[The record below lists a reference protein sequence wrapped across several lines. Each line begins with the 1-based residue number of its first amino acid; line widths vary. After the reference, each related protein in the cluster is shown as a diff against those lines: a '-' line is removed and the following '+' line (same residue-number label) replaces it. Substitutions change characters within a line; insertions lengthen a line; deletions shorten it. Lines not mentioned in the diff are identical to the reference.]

1 MTMEIVKMY
10 GPLVGRVFLALI
22 FIIAGFGKI
31 TGFEGTLGYMQAYNM
46 PITQVLAV
54 IAIIIELG
62 GGIMIAVGWK
72 ARWAA
77 AALFI
82 FVLVASFVFH
92 AFWAVPADQAQLQN
106 IMFMKNLAIMGGMLY
121 IIVYGSGPLSVEKNR

>member
-1 MTMEIVKMY
+1 MEIVKMY
-10 GPLVGRVFLALI
+10 GPLVGRVLLVLM
-22 FIIAGFGKI
+22 FIIAGYGKI
-31 TGFEGTLGYMQAYNM
+31 TGFEGTLGYMQAHNM
-46 PITQVLAV
+46 PMTQVLAV

-62 GGIMIAVGWK
+62 AGIMIAVGWK

-82 FVLVASFVFH
+82 FVLVASYVFH

-106 IMFMKNLAIMGGMLY
+106 VLFMKNLAVMGGMLY
-121 IIVYGSGPLSVEKNR
+121 IIVYGSGPLSVDKNR

>member
-1 MTMEIVKMY
+1 MEIVKMY
-10 GPLVGRVFLALI
+10 GPLVGRVLLVLMFLV
-22 FIIAGFGKI
+22 GGYGKI
-31 TGFEGTLGYMQAYNM
+31 TGFDGTIGYMQAYNM
-46 PITQVLAV
+46 PMTQVLAV

-62 GGIMIAVGWK
+62 GGIMIAVGYK

-106 IMFMKNLAIMGGMLY
+106 ILFMKNLAIMGGMLY
-121 IIVYGSGPLSVEKNR
+121 IIVYGSGPLSVDKNR

>member
-1 MTMEIVKMY
+1 MENVKMY
-10 GPLVGRVFLALI
+10 GPLVGRVLLVLM
-22 FIIAGFGKI
+22 FIIAGYGKI
-31 TGFEGTLGYMQAYNM
+31 TGFEGTIGYMQAHNM
-46 PITQVLAV
+46 PMTQVLAV

-82 FVLVASFVFH
+82 FVLVASYVFH

-106 IMFMKNLAIMGGMLY
+106 VLFMKNLAVMGGMLY
-121 IIVYGSGPLSVEKNR
+121 IIVYGSGPLSLDKNR

>member
-1 MTMEIVKMY
+1 MEIVRMY
-10 GPLVGRVFLALI
+10 GPLVGRVLLALI

-31 TGFEGTLGYMQAYNM
+31 TGFDGTVGYMQAYNM
-46 PITQVLAV
+46 PMTQVLAV
-54 IAIIIELG
+54 IAIIVELG
-62 GGIMIAVGWK
+62 GGLMIAVGWK

-77 AALFI
+77 AAIFI
-82 FVLVASFVFH
+82 FVLIASFIFH

-121 IIVYGSGPLSVEKNR
+121 IIVYGSGPLSVDKNR

>member
-1 MTMEIVKMY
+1 MDIVKMY
-10 GPLVGRVFLALI
+10 GPLAGRVLLALI

-31 TGFEGTLGYMQAYNM
+31 TGFEGTVGYMQAYNVPM
-46 PITQVLAV
+46 TQVLAV
-54 IAIIIELG
+54 LAIIVELG
-62 GGIMIAVGWK
+62 GGLMIAVGWK

-77 AALFI
+77 AAIFI
-82 FVLVASFVFH
+82 FVLIASFIFH

-121 IIVYGSGPLSVEKNR
+121 IIVYGSGPLSVDKNR

>member
-1 MTMEIVKMY
+1 MY
-10 GPLVGRVFLALI
+10 GPLVGRVLLALI

-31 TGFEGTLGYMQAYNM
+31 TGFEGTVGYMQAYNVPM
-46 PITQVLAV
+46 TQVLAV
-54 IAIIIELG
+54 LAIIVDLG
-62 GGIMIAVGWK
+62 GGLMIAVGWK

-77 AALFI
+77 AAIFI
-82 FVLVASFVFH
+82 FVLIASFIFH

-121 IIVYGSGPLSVEKNR
+121 IIVYGSGPLSVDKNR

>member
-1 MTMEIVKMY
+1 MEIVKMY
-10 GPLVGRVFLALI
+10 GPLVGRVLLALI

-31 TGFEGTLGYMQAYNM
+31 TGFEGTVGYMQAYNVPM
-46 PITQVLAV
+46 TQVLAV
-54 IAIIIELG
+54 LAIIVELG
-62 GGIMIAVGWK
+62 GGLMIAVGWK

-77 AALFI
+77 AAIFI
-82 FVLVASFVFH
+82 FVLIASFIFH

-121 IIVYGSGPLSVEKNR
+121 IIVYGSGPLSVDKNR

>member
-1 MTMEIVKMY
+1 MEIVRMY
-10 GPLVGRVFLALI
+10 GPLVGRVLLALI

-31 TGFEGTLGYMQAYNM
+31 TGFEGTVGYMQAYNM
-46 PITQVLAV
+46 PMTQILAV

-72 ARWAA
+72 ARWGA

-92 AFWAVPADQAQLQN
+92 AFWTVPADQAQLQN

-121 IIVYGSGPLSVEKNR
+121 IIAYGSGPLSVDKNR